1 MTALLD
7 GKVAI
12 VTGVGLD
19 GTPAGMSQAISL
31 AFAREGARVLLV
43 DTDPEG
49 PTRWQESLTEQGVE
63 AHAFSADLSD
73 PEAGQTMVDHAMRT
87 FGQIDV
93 LVNNYGYVEYV
104 DIRDESV
111 ELYDRTIRTNLTSAF
126 LACKY
131 IAPIM
136 AERQGGSIINIS
148 SIAAIR
154 EVGVAH
160 AAYSISKAG
169 LLGLTLDLAGA
180 YGRQGVRVNTI
191 CPGHIDT
198 QGDQSPDAGSRMTR
212 NDGTLLGIEGI
223 GLDVASAAVFLA
235 SADSRYLTG
244 LTLPVDGGASSSI
257 PLAYKVRYG

>member
-12 VTGVGLD
+12 VTGVGLE
-19 GTPAGMSQAISL
+19 GTPARMSQAISL
-31 AFAREGARVLLV
+31 AFAREGARLLLV
-43 DTDPEG
+43 DTEPEG
-49 PTRWQESLTEQGVE
+49 PTSWQERIGELGGG

-73 PEAGQTMVDHAMRT
+73 PEEGQTMVDHAMRT

-154 EVGVAH
+154 EVGVPH

-191 CPGHIDT
+191 CPGHIDS
-198 QGDQSPDAGSRMTR
+198 QGQDAGSQMTR

-257 PLAYKVRYG
+257 PLAYKVRYA